1 MGKNPIETVLDHA
14 PERIT
19 EFFTAK
25 KEQDALIDKA
35 RSKGIKVKI
44 AGKQT
49 LFSLVNSDS
58 HQSYVAQVK
67 AIEQPDLKQFLNE
80 DHRLVVML
88 DNINDPQNLG
98 AILRAAECFGVDAVI
113 WSKNRGCS
121 LTPSAVKASVG
132 ASELVPTMV
141 VSNLAETV
149 KKFQKAGYFAVTA
162 EISPQAKPIHQ
173 FQSTGKTL
181 LILGSEGAGIQP
193 LISKLADE
201 QVYIPM
207 SGKIDSLNVSQAAA
221 VLLSQYSS
229 STV

>member
-1 MGKNPIETVLDHA
+1 MGKNCVETVLDNS
-14 PERIT
+14 PERVT

-25 KEQDALIDKA
+25 KDADPVIDKA

-44 AGKQT
+44 TSKQK
-49 LFSLVNSDS
+49 LFDLVNSDS
-58 HQSYVAQVK
+58 HQSYVMQVK
-67 AIEQPDLKQFLNE
+67 AVEQPDIKQFLRE
-80 DHRLVVML
+80 EHRLVLML

-121 LTPSAVKASVG
+121 LTPSAAKASVG
-132 ASELVPTMV
+132 ASELVPTIV

-162 EISPQAKPIHQ
+162 EISEKAQALSTFQ
-173 FQSTGKTL
+173 FPEKTL
-181 LILGSEGAGIQP
+181 LILGSEGQGIQP
-193 LISKLADE
+193 LISKIADE

-207 SGKIDSLNVSQAAA
+207 LGKIDSLNVSQATA
-221 VLLSQYSS
+221 VLLSRYS
-229 STV
+229 V